1 MSGKDILEKR
11 NLERRNFTN
20 NGGSVTLM
28 AIFTTDQFELCPL
41 RLQSQALTTKLTP
54 HGMVREGYVTT
65 IH

>member
-28 AIFTTDQFELCPL
+28 AIFTTGPYE
-41 RLQSQALTTKLTP
+41 
-54 HGMVREGYVTT
+54 V
-65 IH
+65 